1 MLFRSIPVRVG
12 DTIHQASIDV
22 SAEAKLGGSVAG
34 GVEVSPKK
42 GFKAGAKASALIGV
56 GGQLNWNTL
65 SLDELPSSVAER
77 MKESSKT
84 PMDVITESVLR
95 EWKTLSSPIVY
106 GTNFISDSVERAGRI
121 DLQSYRIKQ

>member
-1 MLFRSIPVRVG
+1 MLFRS
-12 DTIHQASIDV
+12 
-22 SAEAKLGGSVAG
+22 
-34 GVEVSPKK
+34 
-42 GFKAGAKASALIGV
+42 IGV